1 MNWTEFLGSLA
12 AVCTT
17 LCWIP
22 QAVKIIREK
31 QAGGISILTQTVF
44 TIGIALWACYGF
56 LVHRWPLIVANLVT
70 FAFSATILF
79 LKLRY
84 NTSRNNTS
92 PAAAPQAA
100 DRVS

>member
-31 QAGGISILTQTVF
+31 QGGGLSILTQPGVTL
-44 TIGIALWACYGF
+44 GSALWACYGI
-56 LVHRWPLIVANLVT
+56 LVHRGALIVASLVT
-70 FAFSATILF
+70 LAFSAPILF
-79 LKLRY
+79 LELRY
-84 NTSRNNTS
+84 NTARNNAS
-92 PAAAPQAA
+92 PAAAPEAA